1 MTGTRSSA
9 EASSRARSRTSVV
22 YALHRIAAIAVA
34 GAALYYAGLL
44 NSIVQLRPERP
55 GAVQVV
61 VAIGAALVVIALA
74 LRGTGRE
81 EPEAPPRFPAFH
93 RLVWLFICVMATV
106 SIAWLFTMPRQHSED
121 WTPYHNDAI
130 ALNDCAARL
139 LLAGRDPYA
148 SLDIFQCYDSFAI
161 GPDRTTPLQRGLFA
175 DVAVYPTDDQLD
187 RAWAVREQQGGN
199 VEFVSRPSYPA
210 LSFVLLVPFVA
221 LGLDTNYVYLACLLA
236 AMALLFWHAPVGL
249 RPFVLTGL
257 LGASCLMAFTVG
269 GSADLLYALPLV
281 VAWLWRERL
290 AGALAL
296 GISAAVKQ
304 IAWFV
309 APFWL
314 IAVFARSGARAALK
328 QAAIAGAVFVATNA
342 PFIVWHP
349 ADWLAGILTPVVEP
363 MFPRGAGIVFLG
375 TNGGFTLLPATAYLA
390 MEMIAMVV
398 CLAIAWRARRSSPEI
413 GIALALIPLY
423 FAWRSLFSYFF
434 LVPLFAFAGLVRM
447 DLRDVTPQRV
457 REAGA
462 LTLFALPAKLR
473 AVARGERAA

>member
-1 MTGTRSSA
+1 M
-9 EASSRARSRTSVV
+9 
-22 YALHRIAAIAVA
+22 YALYRIAAIAVA

-44 NSIVQLRPERP
+44 NSIVQLDPQRP
-55 GAVQVV
+55 GALQVV
-61 VAIGAALVVIALA
+61 IAIGVALVVIPLA

-81 EPEAPPRFPAFH
+81 EPDAPPRYVTIH
-93 RLVWLFICVMATV
+93 RLVWLFVCVMATV
-106 SIAWLFTMPRQHSED
+106 SIAWLFTLPRQHSED

-139 LLAGRDPYA
+139 LIAGKDPYA
-148 SLDIFQCYDSFAI
+148 SLDIFQCYDAFAI

-175 DVAVYPTDDQLD
+175 NVTVYPTDDQLD
-187 RAWAVREQQGGN
+187 EAWALREQQGGN

-210 LSFVLLVPFVA
+210 LSFLALVPIVA
-221 LGLDTNYVYLACLLA
+221 LRLDTNYLYVACLLA
-236 AMALLFWHAPVGL
+236 AMTILFWRAPPGL

-269 GSADLLYALPLV
+269 GSADLLYALPLI
-281 VAWLWRERL
+281 VAWMWRERVG
-290 AGALAL
+290 GAVAF
-296 GISAAVKQ
+296 GISASVKQ

-314 IAVFARSGARAALK
+314 IAVYARSGARAAVR
-328 QAAIAGAVFVATNA
+328 QAAIAAAMFAVTNL

-363 MFPRGAGIVFLG
+363 MFPRGAGLVFLG
-375 TNGGFTLLPATAYLA
+375 TSGGFTLLPSTAYLA
-390 MEMIAMVV
+390 MEAIAMLV
-398 CLAIAWRARRSSPEI
+398 CLAIAWRTRRSSPEM
-413 GIALALIPLY
+413 GMALALIPLY

-434 LVPLFAFAGLVRM
+434 LIPLFAFAGLVR
-447 DLRDVTPQRV
+447 LELPDVSAQRV
-457 REAGA
+457 REVGA

-473 AVARGERAA
+473 TIARGERAA